1 MSRNLPEI
9 VKLKISAER
18 FLKVL
23 HRLNIEYVMIGGIP
37 AGFYGEQRFTADL
50 DFTADPFAVVE
61 NFPELIQELERND
74 FILNSSR
81 PTREELKNF
90 TSLRFFDVRK
100 KIMID
105 LVLHPKGFNWDSD
118 ILKKRREERLL
129 TRSMK
134 IWCISI
140 EDLIVM
146 KIANGT
152 PQDLEDIEKIVSRR
166 FKKIDWDYLSR
177 RAKKF
182 NLKKEID
189 EIYKRFSIAI

>member
-1 MSRNLPEI
+1 MSRSFPEI

-37 AGFYGEQRFTADL
+37 AGFYGEPRSTEDL
-50 DFTADPFAVVE
+50 DFTADPFAVIE

-74 FILNSSR
+74 FILGSSR

-129 TRSMK
+129 TRGMK

-152 PQDLEDIEKIVSRR
+152 PQDLKDIEKIVSRR
-166 FKKIDWDYLSR
+166 FKNIDWDYLRR

-182 NLKKEID
+182 NLKKKID

>member
-1 MSRNLPEI
+1 MSRSLPEI

-37 AGFYGEQRFTADL
+37 AGFYGEPRFTADL

-74 FILNSSR
+74 FILYSSR

>member
-1 MSRNLPEI
+1 MSRSLPEI

-37 AGFYGEQRFTADL
+37 AGFYGEPRFTSDL

-74 FILNSSR
+74 FILYSSR

>member
-1 MSRNLPEI
+1 MSRSLPEI

-37 AGFYGEQRFTADL
+37 AGFYGEPRFTGDL

-74 FILNSSR
+74 FILDSSR

-146 KIANGT
+146 KIV
-152 PQDLEDIEKIVSRR
+152 QRIVW
-166 FKKIDWDYLSR
+166 I
-177 RAKKF
+177 
-182 NLKKEID
+182 
-189 EIYKRFSIAI
+189 

>member
-1 MSRNLPEI
+1 
-9 VKLKISAER
+9 
-18 FLKVL
+18 
-23 HRLNIEYVMIGGIP
+23 MIGGIP
-37 AGFYGEQRFTADL
+37 AGFYGEPRFTADL
-50 DFTADPFAVVE
+50 DFTADPLAVVE

-74 FILNSSR
+74 FIMNSSR

-105 LVLHPKGFNWDSD
+105 LVLHPKGFDWDSD
-118 ILKKRREERLL
+118 MLNKRREERLL
-129 TRSMK
+129 TRSLK
-134 IWCISI
+134 IWCISV

-152 PQDLEDIEKIVSRR
+152 PQDLEDIEKIISRR
-166 FKKIDWDYLSR
+166 FNKIDWEYLRR

>member
-1 MSRNLPEI
+1 MSRSFPEI

-37 AGFYGEQRFTADL
+37 AGFYGEPRSTEDL
-50 DFTADPFAVVE
+50 DFTADPFAVIE

-74 FILNSSR
+74 FILGSSR

-100 KIMID
+100 KIIVD

-129 TRSMK
+129 TRGMK

-152 PQDLEDIEKIVSRR
+152 PQDLKDIEKIVSRR
-166 FKKIDWDYLSR
+166 FKNIDWDYLRR

-182 NLKKEID
+182 NLKKKID

>member
-1 MSRNLPEI
+1 
-9 VKLKISAER
+9 
-18 FLKVL
+18 
-23 HRLNIEYVMIGGIP
+23 MIGGIP
-37 AGFYGEQRFTADL
+37 AGFYGEPRSTEDL
-50 DFTADPFAVVE
+50 DFTADPFAVIE

-74 FILNSSR
+74 FILGSSR

-100 KIMID
+100 KIIVD

-129 TRSMK
+129 TRGMK

-152 PQDLEDIEKIVSRR
+152 PQDLKDIEKIVSRR
-166 FKKIDWDYLSR
+166 FKNIDWDYLRR

-182 NLKKEID
+182 NLKKKID

>member
-1 MSRNLPEI
+1 
-9 VKLKISAER
+9 
-18 FLKVL
+18 
-23 HRLNIEYVMIGGIP
+23 
-37 AGFYGEQRFTADL
+37 
-50 DFTADPFAVVE
+50 
-61 NFPELIQELERND
+61 
-74 FILNSSR
+74 
-81 PTREELKNF
+81 
-90 TSLRFFDVRK
+90 
-100 KIMID
+100 MID

-166 FKKIDWDYLSR
+166 FKKIDWDYLRR

-189 EIYKRFSIAI
+189 EIYKRFSIGI

>member
-1 MSRNLPEI
+1 MSRSLPEI

-37 AGFYGEQRFTADL
+37 AGFYGEPRFTADL
-50 DFTADPFAVVE
+50 AFTADPFAVVE

-74 FILNSSR
+74 FILDSSR

-166 FKKIDWDYLSR
+166 FKKIDWDYLRR

-189 EIYKRFSIAI
+189 EIYKRFSIGI

>member
-1 MSRNLPEI
+1 MSRSLPEI

-37 AGFYGEQRFTADL
+37 AGFYGEPRSTEDL
-50 DFTADPFAVVE
+50 DFTADPFAVIE

>member
-1 MSRNLPEI
+1 LSRSFPEI

-37 AGFYGEQRFTADL
+37 AGFYGEPRSTEDL
-50 DFTADPFAVVE
+50 DFTADPFAVIE

-74 FILNSSR
+74 FILGSSR

-100 KIMID
+100 KIIVD

-129 TRSMK
+129 TRGMK

-152 PQDLEDIEKIVSRR
+152 PQDLKDIEKIVSRR
-166 FKKIDWDYLSR
+166 FKNIDWDYLRR

-182 NLKKEID
+182 NLKKKID